1 MKKSEFFR
9 RLPSVEEILNEGYIK
24 KLEYPRQLKT
34 ESVRQVIDDLRKKI
48 LETDESNI
56 EIINDDL
63 EMENIL
69 KNVKE
74 NLEKSFS
81 SSLQKVING
90 TGTILH
96 TNLGRSLI
104 SNSIKDEVWEIASGY
119 SNLEY
124 ELLEGQRGSRYSH
137 VTDMIKKLFKTED
150 VLIVNNNA
158 AAVLLILSTFSK
170 DYEAIVSR
178 GELVEVGGAFRIPSV
193 MEMSGARLVEVGA
206 TNKTRISDY
215 ENAITEDTR
224 LLMKVHTSNYKLIGF
239 TETVSNEELKELGN
253 KYEIPVV
260 EDLGSGVYFNLED
273 FGLKHEPTVLE
284 SVKSGMDL
292 ITFSGDKLLGG
303 PQAGIIIGKT
313 KLIEKMKKN
322 QLLRALRV
330 DKITLATLEATLKL
344 YLDEEKAKVNIPTI
358 RMISYTMEEIEERIN
373 ILANMIKSSSSS
385 IKTSIEDEF
394 STVGGGSLP
403 GEVIP
408 TKVIVLSSEKYS
420 SSKIEEMLRLSDSH
434 IIGRIKDDKYMLDIR
449 TIQDNEFEIIVKELV
464 DLFK

>member
-1 MKKSEFFR
+1 MKKSEIFR
-9 RLPSVEEILNEGYIK
+9 KLPSVEEILKQEYIN

-34 ESVRQVIDDLRKKI
+34 ESVRQVIDNLRKKI
-48 LETDESNI
+48 LDTDEENI
-56 EIINDDL
+56 NIINKDL
-63 EMENIL
+63 EVENIL
-69 KNVKE
+69 IEVEKNLKA
-74 NLEKSFS
+74 SFS
-81 SSLQKVING
+81 LSLQKVING

-104 SNSIKDEVWEIASGY
+104 SDSIKDEVWEIASGY

-137 VTDMIKKLFKTED
+137 VTDMIKRLFKTED

-158 AAVLLILSTFSK
+158 AAVLLVLSTFSQG
-170 DYEAIVSR
+170 YESIVSR

-215 ENAITEDTR
+215 ENAITEDTK

-239 TETVSNEELKELGN
+239 TETVSNEELKELGK
-253 KYEIPVV
+253 KYDIPVV
-260 EDLGSGVYFNLED
+260 EDLGSGVYFNLEE

-313 KLIEKMKKN
+313 ELIEKMKKN

-344 YLDEEKAKVNIPTI
+344 YLDEEKAKINIPTM
-358 RMISYTMEEIEERIN
+358 RMISYTMEELKERID
-373 ILANMIKSSSSS
+373 ILANMIKQSKSS
-385 IKTSIEDEF
+385 IKIEIDDEY

-408 TKVIVLSSEKYS
+408 TKVMVLSSNKYS
-420 SSKIEEMLRLSDSH
+420 SSKIESMMRLSNSH

-449 TIQDNEFEIIVKELV
+449 TIQDNEFEIIVKELEE
-464 DLFK
+464 LFK

>member
-1 MKKSEFFR
+1 MKKSEVFR
-9 RLPSVEEILNEGYIK
+9 KLPSVEEILKQEFIK
-24 KLEYPRQLKT
+24 NLEYPRQLKT
-34 ESVRQVIDDLRKKI
+34 ESVRQVIDNLRKKI
-48 LETDESNI
+48 LETEEEKID
-56 EIINDDL
+56 IINQDL
-63 EMENIL
+63 ELENIL
-69 KNVKE
+69 KEIKK
-74 NLEKSFS
+74 NLEISFS

-124 ELLEGQRGSRYSH
+124 ELVEGQRGSRYSH
-137 VTDMIKKLFKTED
+137 VTNMIKKLFKTED

-158 AAVLLILSTFSK
+158 AAVLLVLSTFAK
-170 DYEAIVSR
+170 GYEAIVSR

-215 ENAITEDTR
+215 ENAITEDTK
-224 LLMKVHTSNYKLIGF
+224 LLMKVHTSNYKLVGF
-239 TETVSNEELKELGN
+239 TETVSNEELKRLGN
-253 KYEIPVV
+253 KYSIPVV
-260 EDLGSGVYFNLED
+260 EDLGSGVYFNLEE

-313 KLIEKMKKN
+313 ELIEEMKKN

-330 DKITLATLEATLKL
+330 DKITLATLESTLKL
-344 YLDEEKAKVNIPTI
+344 YLDEEKAKTNIPTM
-358 RMISYTMEEIEERIN
+358 RMISYTTEEIEERIN
-373 ILANMIKSSSSS
+373 ILASMIKDSKAS
-385 IKTSIEDEF
+385 IKIVIEDEF

-408 TKVIVLSSEKYS
+408 TKVLVLSSEKYS
-420 SSKIEEMLRLSDSH
+420 PSKIEEMLRLSKSH

-449 TIQDNEFEIIVKELV
+449 TIQDNEFDIVVNELEE
-464 DLFK
+464 LFK